1 MPDWAVYFFVLFFL
15 DGGYAGNGLMIGRF
29 ERLATYFYRPLAFV
43 SLVRFDVTLGFTVD
57 AYILFGQMACL
68 ASLVIF
74 PLLPLDNVL
83 ME

>member
-1 MPDWAVYFFVLFFL
+1 MLDWAVYFFVLFFL

-29 ERLATYFYRPLAFV
+29 GLATYFYRPLAFV

-57 AYILFGQMACL
+57 AYILFGQMACP

-74 PLLPLDNVL
+74 PLLLLESIL